1 MNAQRDAASRIV
13 SATSAPAD
21 SRTSTSPISN
31 SSDVPLPH
39 RYAIRTRGQRKRK
52 SATKVRTG
60 CITCK
65 TRRVKCDEG
74 KPECQRCIRFGITC
88 DGYATPQA
96 APPKRTGAQLILPK
110 KESQSPLDISVIAY
124 IARLYS
130 GCGYLDEVDGQ
141 CFRLYLEETATQ
153 IHSVFP
159 SALWERLI
167 PQISEAEPF
176 VRHAI
181 IAIGALAKQSK
192 TEARQ
197 KRLGNAT
204 QASDYQHALK
214 QYDQS
219 LRGMRNAIADG
230 QHDLRKALVACLLV
244 FCFENMLGN
253 QLSAAKHAESG
264 LMLLY
269 QWKTGNNLLDEAWET
284 QKMWT
289 DRLFEEDLLEAF
301 NALDLQI
308 LLFIDNRSKT
318 VHSQMKE
325 SQNRIISTMPQQF
338 YSLTRAR
345 QYWNLIMTRN
355 YHFNKSMQGIDMSK
369 IQEQRD
375 DTPWEDSANLLTG
388 ELLLSDSKD
397 RPSALKEEHMRYR
410 IDIDKWTLASTRLF
424 AQLAAGSDEREKVG
438 AAILQ
443 VQAKMNHIMLSGAF
457 FTTETAYDAF
467 FREFKGIVILSET
480 ILPYIL
486 STYEGA
492 APRFHFDIG
501 IVAALYLVGS
511 RCRDYAVRTRAINL
525 LFEANIR
532 EGVWD
537 ALSVAHMAKWIR
549 DIEMEGLEEGDKI
562 PDEKRAFLS
571 AVNIDLYHKRA
582 IVGATQ
588 RTKDGMKQRKT
599 LLTW

>member
-1 MNAQRDAASRIV
+1 M
-13 SATSAPAD
+13 T
-21 SRTSTSPISN
+21 
-31 SSDVPLPH
+31 LH
-39 RYAIRTRGQRKRK
+39 R
-52 SATKVRTG
+52 
-60 CITCK
+60 

-74 KPECQRCIRFGITC
+74 KPECQRCIKFGITC
-88 DGYATPQA
+88 DGYAIPPA
-96 APPKRTGAQLILPK
+96 APPKRTGTQLILPK
-110 KESQSPLDISVIAY
+110 KESQSTPASSTIAH
-124 IARLYS
+124 IARLFGGAGS
-130 GCGYLDEVDGQ
+130 LDEVDGQ

-192 TEARQ
+192 SEARR
-197 KRLGNAT
+197 KRLGDAS

-214 QYDQS
+214 QYDRS
-219 LRGMRNAIADG
+219 LRGMRDAIADG

-269 QWKTGNNLLDEAWET
+269 QWTTGNNVLGEAWET
-284 QKMWT
+284 QKVWE
-289 DRLFEEDLLEAF
+289 DHLFEDLLEAF

-308 LLFIDNRSKT
+308 LLFIDNRSPT
-318 VHSQMKE
+318 IHSRMKE
-325 SQNRIISTMPQQF
+325 SQNRIISTMPQIF
-338 YSLTRAR
+338 YTLTQAR

-375 DTPWEDSANLLTG
+375 DTPWEDSANLQTG

-397 RPSALKEEHMRYR
+397 RPSTLKEEHIRYR

-443 VQAKMNHIMLSGAF
+443 VQAKVNHIMLSGAF
-457 FTTETAYDAF
+457 FTTETAYDTF
-467 FREFKGIVILSET
+467 FREFKAIVTLSET

-511 RCRDYAVRTRAINL
+511 RCRDYEVRSRAIEL

-537 ALSVAHMAKWIR
+537 ALSVAHMGRWIR
-549 DIEMEGLEEGDKI
+549 DIEMEGLDAGDQI
-562 PDEKRAFLS
+562 SEEKRAFLS
-571 AVNIDLYHKRA
+571 AVNVDLAHKRA

-588 RTKDGMKQRKT
+588 RTKDGPKQRKA